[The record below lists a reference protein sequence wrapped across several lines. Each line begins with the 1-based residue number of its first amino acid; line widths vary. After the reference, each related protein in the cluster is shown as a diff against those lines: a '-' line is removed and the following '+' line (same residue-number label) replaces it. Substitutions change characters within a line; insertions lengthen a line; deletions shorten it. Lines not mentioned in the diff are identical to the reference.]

1 MHPKYAAYVLGG
13 VFGLFLFAHG
23 FVLLM
28 HYGFGHGVL
37 LGFSRLFNIG
47 LEGSVPTLY
56 ASVLLLL
63 NAILFFVLF
72 RVTEPAY
79 SRSVWLV
86 LSLVFCFLA
95 VDEYAVLHERL
106 IDPVR
111 ERLGVDGYLY
121 FAWVIPYAI
130 GVALLAL
137 IVVPSIWRLGWRYR
151 FLFGASAAVY
161 LGGAVGVEMLG
172 ANYYQA
178 VQEEADLK
186 YRLFQTVEE
195 SMEFLGLIM
204 LTFILL
210 DLLKTRFDRIAFK
223 LS

>member
-1 MHPKYAAYVLGG
+1 
-13 VFGLFLFAHG
+13 
-23 FVLLM
+23 
-28 HYGFGHGVL
+28 
-37 LGFSRLFNIG
+37 
-47 LEGSVPTLY
+47 EGSVPTLY

-106 IDPVR
+106 SDPVR

-137 IVVPSIWRLGWRYR
+137 IVVPSIWRLG
-151 FLFGASAAVY
+151 
-161 LGGAVGVEMLG
+161 
-172 ANYYQA
+172 
-178 VQEEADLK
+178 
-186 YRLFQTVEE
+186 
-195 SMEFLGLIM
+195 
-204 LTFILL
+204 
-210 DLLKTRFDRIAFK
+210 
-223 LS
+223 